1 MLAAFRQLLDAQ
13 KVSAVIA
20 RRGRYVSTY
29 DAAIKGIGTSAGDA
43 VFLGGRIRRE
53 YADHEDC
60 KTKADRSWHPAAP
73 HFAQAV
79 GLV

>member
-13 KVSAVIA
+13 KLSAVIA

-29 DAAIKGIGTSAGDA
+29 DAAIKGIGTRAGDA